1 MKRLKRLK
9 SGVIILLCCS
19 LMVSMTA
26 CGKFDAKGY
35 VQALLDHRFQGDT
48 EELLKFD
55 KDIEKK
61 KLKEDY
67 EQYIRTFSQGLTEGL
82 NASGEMEEKFY
93 TVCKEIFSSMKYN
106 VTKEE
111 KISSDEYKVIVEIQ
125 PTDIFVK
132 WKKMLKESMGE
143 IQQKSERGE
152 YKGTEEEI
160 LQQMLFDIT
169 AQSYELLETAYTE
182 VSYGEKEAVTLTI
195 KKGENKE
202 FAPKDE
208 EITDLITKIL
218 CLDSIQD

>member
-1 MKRLKRLK
+1 MKRLKQ
-9 SGVIILLCCS
+9 GIVIILCCS
-19 LMVSMTA
+19 LMIGMTA

-48 EELLKFD
+48 EKLLKFD
-55 KDIEKK
+55 KDSEAK

-67 EQYIRTFSQGLTEGL
+67 EQYIQTFSQGLTEGL
-82 NASGEMEEKFY
+82 NASREMEDKFY
-93 TVCKEIFSSMKYN
+93 KVCKEIFRSMKYN
-106 VTKEE
+106 VIKEE
-111 KISSDEYKVIVEIQ
+111 KVSSDEYKVTVEIQ

-132 WKKMLKESMGE
+132 WKSMLKESMAE

-160 LQQMLFDIT
+160 LQLMLLDIT

-182 VSYGEKEAVTLTI
+182 ASYGEKESVTLTI

-202 FAPKDE
+202 FAPKEE
-208 EITDLITKIL
+208 EISDLITKIL
-218 CLDSIQD
+218 RLDAIQD

>member
-1 MKRLKRLK
+1 MKRLKQ
-9 SGVIILLCCS
+9 GVIIFLCCS
-19 LMVSMTA
+19 LMLGMTA
-26 CGKFDAKGY
+26 CGRFDAKGY

-48 EELLKFD
+48 DKLLKFD
-55 KDIEKK
+55 KDIDAK

-93 TVCKEIFSSMKYN
+93 TVCKEIFRSMKYN
-106 VTKEE
+106 VVQEE
-111 KISSDEYKVIVEIQ
+111 KISSDEYKVTVEMQ

-132 WKKMLKESMGE
+132 WKEMLKESMVE

-182 VSYGEKEAVTLTI
+182 ATYGEKEKVTLTI
-195 KKGENKE
+195 KKEENKE

-218 CLDSIQD
+218 RLDAIQD